1 MASGRTEYLD
11 DPEAPKPNS
20 LVPAA
25 GVLAVDPGGRVLLQR
40 RRDTGQWAI
49 PMGKQE
55 IGETVT
61 QCAERETREETGVT
75 VKVTGLLGIFS
86 DPGHVVLYHSDGET
100 RQEYEVIFLGEPVSG
115 EPAANDE
122 ASAVGWH
129 TRAELTGL
137 DIHPSQRRQLGH
149 WMNGTYPHYD

>member
-1 MASGRTEYLD
+1 MNENIFRTG
-11 DPEAPKPNS
+11 PPAWS
-20 LVPAA
+20 LRAA
-25 GVLAVDPGGRVLLQR
+25 DRVDGPDGRVLLQR

-75 VKVTGLLGIFS
+75 VKITGLLGIFS
-86 DPGHVVLYHSDGET
+86 DPAHVVRYHSNGET
-100 RQEYEVIFLGEPVSG
+100 RQEHEIIFLGEPVSG

-122 ASAVGWH
+122 ASA
-129 TRAELTGL
+129 A
-137 DIHPSQRRQLGH
+137 D
-149 WMNGTYPHYD
+149 

>member
-1 MASGRTEYLD
+1 MGRTEYLN
-11 DPEAPKPNS
+11 DPAAPKPNS

-25 GVLAVDPGGRVLLQR
+25 GVLTIDGQGRILLQK

-61 QCAERETREETGVT
+61 QCAVRETREETGVT
-75 VKVTGLLGIFS
+75 TEVTGLLGIYS
-86 DPGHVVLYHSDGET
+86 DPGHVIYYDSDGET
-100 RQEYEVIFLGEPVSG
+100 RQEFEIILTGRPVSG

-122 ASAVGWH
+122 ASD
-129 TRAELTGL
+129 AEWFTQGELNTL
-137 DIHPSQRRQLGH
+137 DIHPAQWRQLRD
-149 WMNGTYPHYD
+149 WLNGTRPHID